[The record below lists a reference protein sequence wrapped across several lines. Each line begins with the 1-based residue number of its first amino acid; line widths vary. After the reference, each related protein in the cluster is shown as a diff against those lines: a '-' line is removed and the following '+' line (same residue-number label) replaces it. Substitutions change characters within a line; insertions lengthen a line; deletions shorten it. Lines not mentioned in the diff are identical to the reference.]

1 MAELVES
8 TSLLT
13 RHAAKR
19 IGGSNPSPSAKTRQG
34 SVLATLRTRVTVR
47 GKRVRVVS
55 KQCVREELID
65 MLTYKRRLRGRVGC
79 ASNWKMKGPTP
90 ATAMTLRRHQDGNLA
105 TPDALYKSPISSTA
119 EPRPLAQSLGSRDGG
134 STPPSGTMLYSYYLI
149 VSS

>member
-65 MLTYKRRLRGRVGC
+65 MLTYKRRLRGRVGR

-105 TPDALYKSPISSTA
+105 TPDALYKRALSLSVKPRPSPKRDGSREGSSTL
-119 EPRPLAQSLGSRDGG
+119 PVP
-134 STPPSGTMLYSYYLI
+134 TMLYSYYLI